1 MSGEGK
7 LTALTPTLSPSGRG
21 GMFTDRKIAW
31 ALFIA
36 GVLVLLLTEKEVG
49 FGRDESVY
57 FHAAESHARW
67 FQLLFSSPS
76 EAFKDPAITQF
87 FEFNH
92 EHPALMKNLFG
103 ISYVVLHEKL
113 HLLRP
118 AGAFRF
124 PAFLFAAWML
134 PLIYGLSRRLFSQG
148 ASIFAAVS
156 FLLVPNHF
164 FHSHL
169 AAFDVPIA
177 TMWVLT
183 VYCFVNALEKPRWWL
198 YTGLA
203 FGGALGAKHNAWFI
217 PVTLVPFILWRGF
230 QLTKAST
237 EARNLFFG
245 INGVFVFGGLLYG
258 VMVLALGPERFLSTF
273 QFQSPQLGLFVI
285 ICAIGAWL
293 TWKLGALHEGAFRT
307 IAPLVAMAILGPAIF
322 YLHWPYLWHHPVDRT
337 AWYLSFHLTH
347 NHYTWFYLGEL
358 LRAPPFPLLYV
369 INVTALTVP
378 SSIFVPMALGFV
390 WTSVRAIRRQVTIFE
405 WILLANAVMSIALIS
420 HPNVPHFG
428 GVKHWF
434 PSMPFLAVLAAG
446 SLERGAKGLAAWLS
460 PRVKAAT
467 EPRVLA
473 LLAVLIAIPAFIA
486 TARVYEFGTSAY
498 SEAAGGVPGA
508 ASLGMQRQYWA
519 NNLTGVLPWLNAN
532 AKQGERVY
540 FHENHGGQIRDN
552 QRNGMLRA
560 DIVAVGSPNEAD
572 LAIYQYHQ
580 EFRENEFNIWQVY
593 GTQRPVYGLY
603 LDETPQIVIY
613 RRGHR

>member
-1 MSGEGK
+1 M
-7 LTALTPTLSPSGRG
+7 TLS
-21 GMFTDRKIAW
+21 DRRIAW
-31 ALFIA
+31 SLF
-36 GVLVLLLTEKEVG
+36 LVGFLSLLMTEKDVG

-67 FQLLFSSPS
+67 FQLLLSSPAA
-76 EAFKDPAITQF
+76 AFKDEAISQF

-103 ISYVVLHEKL
+103 ISYVVFHEKL
-113 HLLRP
+113 GLLRP
-118 AGAFRF
+118 AGAFRL

-134 PLIYGLSRRLFSQG
+134 PLIFGLSRKRFGVG

-156 FLLVPNHF
+156 FLLVPRQF

-169 AAFDVPIA
+169 ACFDVPIA
-177 TMWVLT
+177 TMWMLT
-183 VYCFVNALEKPRWWL
+183 IYCFVNALEKPRWWL

-217 PVTLVPFILWRGF
+217 PVTLVPFILWRGW
-230 QLTKAST
+230 QLTKTAP
-237 EARNLFFG
+237 EARKVFFG
-245 INGVFVFGGLLYG
+245 INGVFVFGALLYG
-258 VMVLALGPERFLSTF
+258 VMVATMGPERFQSTF

-285 ICAIGAWL
+285 ICSIGAFL
-293 TWKLGALHEGAFRT
+293 TWKLHALHVDAFRT
-307 IAPLVAMAILGPAIF
+307 IAPLVAMAILGPTIF

-337 AWYLSFHLTH
+337 AWYLAFHLTH
-347 NHYTWFYLGEL
+347 NHYTWFYLGDL

-378 SSIFVPMALGFV
+378 TSIFVPMVLGFG
-390 WTSVRAIRRQVTIFE
+390 WIFVRAVRREVTLIE
-405 WILLANAVMSIALIS
+405 WIIAANAVMSIALIS

-434 PSMPFLAVLAAG
+434 PSMPFLALLAGG
-446 SLERGAKGLAAWLS
+446 SVERGAKGLAAWLL
-460 PRVKAAT
+460 PKLKGAT

-473 LLAVLIAIPAFIA
+473 ALAVLICAPAFIA
-486 TARVYEFGTSAY
+486 TARIFEFGTSAY
-498 SEAAGGVPGA
+498 SELAGGLPGA

-532 AKQGERVY
+532 AKPGERVF

-560 DIVAVGSPNEAD
+560 DIVAVGSANEAD

-580 EFRENEFNIWQVY
+580 EFRETEFNIWQAL

-603 LDETPQIVIY
+603 LDETPQLVIY
-613 RRGHR
+613 RRGQR